1 MIFKNLII
9 YSSDLSYTLTHSQRM
24 ISYHVMAKHKLTS
37 ASAHFPVA
45 GMIQTTVQAC
55 SGE

>member
-24 ISYHVMAKHKLTS
+24 VSYHVMAKHKLTS